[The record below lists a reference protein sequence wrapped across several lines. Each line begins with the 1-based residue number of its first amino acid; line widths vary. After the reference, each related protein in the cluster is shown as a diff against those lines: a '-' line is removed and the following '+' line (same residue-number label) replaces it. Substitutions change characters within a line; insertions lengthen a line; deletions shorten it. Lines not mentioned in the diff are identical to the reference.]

1 MLFGCNS
8 DVGHFLPENL
18 PSNSDSAV
26 VYEEQVNGYF
36 SFSEVLL

>member
-8 DVGHFLPENL
+8 EVGHFLPENM
-18 PSNSDSAV
+18 PSNSDFAV
-26 VYEEQVNGYF
+26 VYEEQVNGCF